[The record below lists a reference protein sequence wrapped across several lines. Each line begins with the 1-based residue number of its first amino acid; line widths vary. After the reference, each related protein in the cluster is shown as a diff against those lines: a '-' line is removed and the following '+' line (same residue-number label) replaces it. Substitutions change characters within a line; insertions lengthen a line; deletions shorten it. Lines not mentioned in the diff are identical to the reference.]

1 MTLDRVMTSRGAW
14 GRRLTLADFIQALT
28 GWSLDSPDVPV
39 VPVIDS
45 REAQPGSI
53 FFAFAGEHVDGH
65 AYVNDALARGSV
77 AAVVQNDVSVPEAV
91 DILDLREQDS
101 GPRPVRIPVV
111 VRVNNVLEAMQDA
124 ARWWRQQL
132 AVRIIGVTG
141 SVGKTTTKEVA
152 AKVLE
157 QRYHV
162 VRSQRSFN
170 NELGLP
176 LTLLSL
182 GAPTGADV
190 PESERLRVVL
200 EMGMYVPGDI
210 RFLCDIARPH
220 VGIVTN
226 VEAVHAEHAGTL
238 DDIAR
243 AKRELVEALPT
254 DGVAILN
261 QDDARV
267 RAMAG
272 HTRAVVFTYGLSP
285 EADLWAD
292 DVEGLGL
299 QGIRGRLHYR
309 DEVVTFE
316 APLLGRHSIYA
327 VLRGAAAGLVE
338 GLTWDEIV
346 EGLAAPGL
354 QLRLVTVRGPYGCL
368 IIDDTFN
375 SSPPSAVAALG
386 LLADLEGRKV
396 AVLGDMLELGA
407 YERDGHLEVGLR
419 AAEVVEE
426 LVVVGA
432 RAQMIAEGAS
442 ERGLP
447 ADHIR
452 SAPDSDAAVDIVRD
466 LLRPG
471 DVVLIKG
478 SHAVQ
483 MERIV
488 RVLTEA
494 V

>member
-1 MTLDRVMTSRGAW
+1 MASWGSR
-14 GRRLTLADFIQALT
+14 GRRLTLSDFIHALT
-28 GWSLDSPDVPV
+28 GWALDSLDVPV

-53 FFAFAGEHVDGH
+53 FFAFAGENVDGH
-65 AYVNDALARGSV
+65 SYVADALARGAA
-77 AAVVQNDVSVPEAV
+77 AAVVERDIPVLEGAE
-91 DILDLREQDS
+91 ILDLTAPDAE
-101 GPRPVRIPVV
+101 PRSVHMPVV
-111 VRVNNVLEAMQDA
+111 VRVKSVLEALHDA
-124 ARWWRQQL
+124 AHWWREQL
-132 AVRIIGVTG
+132 TVRIIGVTG
-141 SVGKTTTKEVA
+141 SVGKTTTKEVV

-157 QRYHV
+157 QRYDV
-162 VRSQRSFN
+162 VRSQRSYN

-182 GAPTGADV
+182 GGPTGAEG
-190 PESERLRVVL
+190 PESEALRVVL

-226 VEAVHAEHAGTL
+226 VESVHAEHAGTL

-243 AKRELVEALPT
+243 AKRELIEALPS

-261 QDDARV
+261 YDDGRV

-272 HTRAVVFTYGLSP
+272 YTDAAIFSYGLSP

-309 DEVVTFE
+309 GEVVPIE

-338 GLTWDEIV
+338 GLAWDEIV

-354 QLRLVTVRGPYGCL
+354 QLRLVTVRGPHGCL

-375 SSPPSAVAALG
+375 SSPPSAVAALD
-386 LLADLEGRKV
+386 LLADLQGRKV

-407 YERDGHLEVGLR
+407 YEREGHLEVGRR
-419 AAEVVEE
+419 AAEVAEE

-432 RAQMIAEGAS
+432 RAQMISEGARN
-442 ERGLP
+442 RGLS

-452 SAPDSDAAVDIVRD
+452 WAPDSDAAVAIVSD
-466 LLRPG
+466 LLQPG
-471 DVVLIKG
+471 DAVLVKG
-478 SHAVQ
+478 SHAVK

-488 RVLTEA
+488 RALMGLV
-494 V
+494 

>member
-1 MTLDRVMTSRGAW
+1 M
-14 GRRLTLADFIQALT
+14 
-28 GWSLDSPDVPV
+28 
-39 VPVIDS
+39 
-45 REAQPGSI
+45 
-53 FFAFAGEHVDGH
+53 
-65 AYVNDALARGSV
+65 
-77 AAVVQNDVSVPEAV
+77 
-91 DILDLREQDS
+91 
-101 GPRPVRIPVV
+101 
-111 VRVNNVLEAMQDA
+111 
-124 ARWWRQQL
+124 
-132 AVRIIGVTG
+132 
-141 SVGKTTTKEVA
+141 
-152 AKVLE
+152 
-157 QRYHV
+157 
-162 VRSQRSFN
+162 
-170 NELGLP
+170 
-176 LTLLSL
+176 
-182 GAPTGADV
+182 
-190 PESERLRVVL
+190 
-200 EMGMYVPGDI
+200 
-210 RFLCDIARPH
+210 
-220 VGIVTN
+220 
-226 VEAVHAEHAGTL
+226 
-238 DDIAR
+238 
-243 AKRELVEALPT
+243 
-254 DGVAILN
+254 
-261 QDDARV
+261 
-267 RAMAG
+267 
-272 HTRAVVFTYGLSP
+272 
-285 EADLWAD
+285 
-292 DVEGLGL
+292 
-299 QGIRGRLHYR
+299 
-309 DEVVTFE
+309 VTFE

-407 YERDGHLEVGLR
+407 YERDGHLEVGSR

-426 LVVVGA
+426 LVVVGP